1 MTRALHSLT
10 TASVLPAH
18 ARAMRHKSN
27 QPSGANPAAPVDF
40 RAIFQTQS
48 AVESTPAST
57 ATPAPIA
64 TAASVAQPSIFSVS
78 ALPNGGLMS
87 NPTGNNALT
96 GGAIP
101 YNPNYYAT
109 PQAAVQLAQQL
120 GGTVSDQG
128 GQFSNNQ
135 SEYYINL
142 PNGISI
148 NAGNLVAI
156 CNNPVYQGNA
166 GVMDHMVA
174 QLLNNNAV
182 GTTGVGKGMYSV
194 KNGQVTYDP
203 NTQIAMPP
211 SPFFT

>member
-18 ARAMRHKSN
+18 ATAMRHKSN

-40 RAIFQTQS
+40 RALFQTQS
-48 AVESTPAST
+48 AADSAPAST
-57 ATPAPIA
+57 VAAP
-64 TAASVAQPSIFSVS
+64 ASVAQPSIFSVS

-142 PNGISI
+142 PNGDFHQCRQPRRD
-148 NAGNLVAI
+148 L
-156 CNNPVYQGNA
+156 Q
-166 GVMDHMVA
+166 
-174 QLLNNNAV
+174 
-182 GTTGVGKGMYSV
+182 
-194 KNGQVTYDP
+194 
-203 NTQIAMPP
+203 
-211 SPFFT
+211 